1 MAFEVPRRVRYDE
14 LPLDLNPQRRETGSA
29 RRSLGELLVKK
40 ARLFS
45 YYRAL
50 TPCDQTRTQSTL
62 SLAVTFP

>member
-50 TPCDQTRTQSTL
+50 TPFDQTRTQSTL